1 MGVLFITRV
10 HDGGAGGDAYVCFH
24 TCGELQI
31 ETFAISS
38 NIYGFSIRVQFDDHH
53 TFFSS
58 LITGIRVKLAAL
70 QIRSREAMPD
80 LLEQQQAGGQL
91 EIDVVVKYI
100 RLNTIRVCRNMFNN

>member
-38 NIYGFSIRVQFDDHH
+38 NIYGFSIRVQFEI
-53 TFFSS
+53 FSFS
-58 LITGIRVKLAAL
+58 W
-70 QIRSREAMPD
+70 
-80 LLEQQQAGGQL
+80 
-91 EIDVVVKYI
+91 
-100 RLNTIRVCRNMFNN
+100 F